1 MVSVAEAEAIIL
13 KQAKDFGYELV
24 PFEQATGRVLAED
37 IMADRDI
44 PSCNKSTMDGIAI
57 SVDAFAKGIRSFT
70 ITATIAAGDAPTA
83 TLNENECVEIMT
95 GAPVPDT
102 LDTVVRYEDVT
113 ITNGVATIQISTIRQ
128 GQNIHKRGKD
138 KRQGDIVATSDQI
151 VNAAIISM
159 AASSGKGMLSVR
171 KLPRTVIITTGDEL
185 IEVSEQPTVYQVRS
199 SNNYTI
205 KAVLQ
210 QYGMLCDMLH
220 IKDDPQITKEQINKC
235 LAAYDVIIMT
245 GGVSMGKFDYVP
257 QAMDELGVNKLFHK
271 VMQKPGKP
279 FWFGRNTGGTLVF
292 AFPGNPVSTFLC
304 LHRYFLPW
312 LEACLRLNNSPT
324 RPCAILEED
333 VTFMAP
339 LQYFMQ
345 VQVSINDQGQ
355 VVAKPIEGNG
365 SGDFANLVTSNAF
378 MELPAE
384 KSNFTKGTVYRI
396 WPFKQIV

>member
-13 KQAKDFGYELV
+13 KQAKDFGCELV

-57 SVDAFAKGIRSFT
+57 SGAAFAKEIRSFT

-113 ITNGVATIQISTIRQ
+113 VANGVATIEISTIRQ

-151 VNAAIISM
+151 VDAAIISM

-185 IEVSEQPTVYQVRS
+185 IDVSEQPTVYQVRS

-235 LAAYDVIIMT
+235 LTTYDVIIMT

-279 FWFGRNTGGTLVF
+279 FWFGRHTGGTLVF

-324 RPCAILEED
+324 GPCAILEED

-355 VVAKPIEGNG
+355 VIAKPIEGNG
-365 SGDFANLVTSNAF
+365 SGDFANLITSNAF

-384 KSNFTKGTVYRI
+384 KNNFHKGEVYRI
-396 WPFKQIV
+396 WPFREIV